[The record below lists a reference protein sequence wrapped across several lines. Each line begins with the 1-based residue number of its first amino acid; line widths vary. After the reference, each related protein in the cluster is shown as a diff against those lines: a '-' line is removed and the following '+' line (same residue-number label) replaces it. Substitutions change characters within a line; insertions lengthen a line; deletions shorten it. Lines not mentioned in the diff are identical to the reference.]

1 VSERELIV
9 LDASVGVKWLKP
21 EVGSDTARS
30 LLADHRD
37 GRVHIVVPAHFM
49 HELVGVAVRHGG
61 PDLGEQV
68 WETLRLA
75 GLTSVTLDDE
85 LASAAFGQCRRL
97 GCSFYDALAPAL
109 AQLLGAALYSAD
121 AKAHS
126 RFPGVR
132 LLADIGE

>member
-21 EVGSDTARS
+21 EAGSDTARS
-30 LLADHRD
+30 ILANHRD
-37 GRVHIVVPAHFM
+37 GRVRVVVPAHFM

-85 LASAAFGQCRRL
+85 LASAAFDQCRSL
-97 GCSFYDALAPAL
+97 GCSFYDALAPAF
-109 AQLLGAALYSAD
+109 AQLLGAVLYSAD
-121 AKAHS
+121 AKAHAG
-126 RFPGVR
+126 FPGVR
-132 LLADIGE
+132 LVG

>member
-1 VSERELIV
+1 
-9 LDASVGVKWLKP
+9 
-21 EVGSDTARS
+21 
-30 LLADHRD
+30 
-37 GRVHIVVPAHFM
+37 M
-49 HELVGVAVRHGG
+49 HELVGVAVPHGG